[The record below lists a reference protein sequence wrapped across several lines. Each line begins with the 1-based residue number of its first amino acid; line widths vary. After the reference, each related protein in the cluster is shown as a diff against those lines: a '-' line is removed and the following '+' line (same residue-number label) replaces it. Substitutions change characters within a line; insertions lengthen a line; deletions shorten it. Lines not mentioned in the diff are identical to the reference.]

1 MYEFFKENMKYRCIA
16 TEDRNHFILV
26 NHTPEEVK
34 AFAEEHGF
42 PLPENPE
49 EVYYVVHE
57 SPNPTLF
64 SLSVASL
71 TRRLE
76 PLEPH
81 GKMFPWFRCFNNRG
95 LHVLVAKGI
104 YVGTGKEI
112 PFDVIK
118 EGTELKE
125 VGLPHAE

>member
-1 MYEFFKENMKYRCIA
+1 MYEFFKENMKYRCIS
-16 TEDRNHFILV
+16 TEDRKHFILV

-34 AFAEEHGF
+34 AFADEHGF
-42 PLPENPE
+42 PFPENTE

-64 SLSVASL
+64 SLSVSSL

-76 PLEPH
+76 PLEQH
-81 GKMFPWFRCFNNRG
+81 GKMFPWFRCFIKNGMR
-95 LHVLVAKGI
+95 VLVANGI

-112 PFDVIK
+112 PFAKVK

-125 VGLPHAE
+125 VGLPNAE